1 MSEFNI
7 VIIGETGTGKSSLS
21 DLLAG
26 KDLFKVSGDPASCTK
41 ETICHKSE
49 IDPSIGIVDTPGLQ
63 DSKGSDKEHY
73 DQMIKII
80 KSLNNINLV
89 VVVLNYASCRLTLSV
104 QYMLRFLCYLFPKDI
119 SNHIAIVFT
128 HYDDEYERSRAKK
141 KGIEN
146 PRTSFQT
153 KYIPAVKKVISEAI
167 NVNEKDIIIPTY
179 FLDAEYIFEGKILEK
194 DENTKNEMNI
204 LLSTAKMK
212 SPIKTINDKANIKYK
227 EEKEEFEERT
237 ENKEEGNKIITTT
250 TKYKRIKYTN
260 YDNSITYSDWE
271 ICGTPIIKEKEI
283 ENKQSSILDYMKIA
297 QNVLDFMNKNNS
309 SNGGGSIL
317 SSFFGSNDNTKDLKD
332 NESFLSLIAE
342 QVIQGKFGNGEDRK
356 KNLKMAGFDYDKI
369 QSIVNSK
376 LKK

>member
-1 MSEFNI
+1 M
-7 VIIGETGTGKSSLS
+7 
-21 DLLAG
+21 LAG

-119 SNHIAIVFT
+119 SDHIAIVFT

-167 NVNEKDIIIPTY
+167 NVNEKDIIIPTF

-250 TKYKRIKYTN
+250 TKY
-260 YDNSITYSDWE
+260 
-271 ICGTPIIKEKEI
+271 GTPIIKEKEI

>member
-1 MSEFNI
+1 M
-7 VIIGETGTGKSSLS
+7 
-21 DLLAG
+21 
-26 KDLFKVSGDPASCTK
+26 
-41 ETICHKSE
+41 
-49 IDPSIGIVDTPGLQ
+49 
-63 DSKGSDKEHY
+63 
-73 DQMIKII
+73 
-80 KSLNNINLV
+80 
-89 VVVLNYASCRLTLSV
+89 
-104 QYMLRFLCYLFPKDI
+104 
-119 SNHIAIVFT
+119 
-128 HYDDEYERSRAKK
+128 
-141 KGIEN
+141 
-146 PRTSFQT
+146 
-153 KYIPAVKKVISEAI
+153 KVISEAI

-179 FLDAEYIFEGKILEK
+179 FLDAEYICEGSIVEK
-194 DENTKNEMNI
+194 DENTKNEINI
-204 LLSTAKMK
+204 LLSYAKMK

-271 ICGTPIIKEKEI
+271 ICGTPIKTEKDI

-309 SNGGGSIL
+309 SSGGGSFL